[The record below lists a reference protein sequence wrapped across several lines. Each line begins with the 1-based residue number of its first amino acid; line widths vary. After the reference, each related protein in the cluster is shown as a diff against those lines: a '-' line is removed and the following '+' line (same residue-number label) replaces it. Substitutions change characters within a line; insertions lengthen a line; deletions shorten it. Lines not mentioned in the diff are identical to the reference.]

1 MTQTLAYCTGSFE
14 TSIVFVVLRFI
25 EVLLNKG
32 GVEFSAIAAEMEE
45 AAFVVFGHINVF
57 AEDVLEIIAIW

>member
-1 MTQTLAYCTGSFE
+1 MTQTFAYCTGSFE

-32 GVEFSAIAAEMEE
+32 GVEFSTIAAEMEE
-45 AAFVVFGHINVF
+45 ATFVVFGHINVF